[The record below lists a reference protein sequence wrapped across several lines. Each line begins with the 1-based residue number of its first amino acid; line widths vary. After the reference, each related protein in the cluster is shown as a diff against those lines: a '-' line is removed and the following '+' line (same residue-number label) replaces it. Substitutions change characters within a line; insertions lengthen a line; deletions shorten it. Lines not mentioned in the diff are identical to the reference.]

1 MCLTETDGGVLIPV
15 KVQPRAGRDRV
26 VGVIAGKLKVE
37 VSAPPVK
44 NKANR
49 ELIKLLSKHFK
60 IPAGSI
66 VIRRGENKRC
76 KLVRIGGVSAAE
88 IKGKL
93 DGQVKS

>member
-1 MCLTETDGGVLIPV
+1 MELTETAGGVLFWV
-15 KVQPRAGRDRV
+15 KVQPRAGRDRLAGV
-26 VGVIAGKLKVE
+26 VAGKLKAE

-49 ELIKLLSKHFK
+49 ELIRLLSKHFK

-66 VIRRGENKRC
+66 EIRQGENKRC

-88 IKGKL
+88 IKRKL
-93 DGQVKS
+93 DGQVKE